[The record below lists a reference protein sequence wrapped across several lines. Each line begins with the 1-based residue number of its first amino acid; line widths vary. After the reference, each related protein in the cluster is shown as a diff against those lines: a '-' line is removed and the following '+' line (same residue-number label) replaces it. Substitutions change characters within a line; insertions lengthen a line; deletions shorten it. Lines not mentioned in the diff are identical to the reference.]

1 MRVQWIL
8 VVSVYEGPVDISGQ
22 CNMKVQWILV
32 VSVYE
37 GPVDISSQCI

>member
-8 VVSVYEGPVDISGQ
+8 VVSVYEGPVDIS
-22 CNMKVQWILV
+22 VSVYEVHWILV

-37 GPVDISSQCI
+37 GTMDISGQCI